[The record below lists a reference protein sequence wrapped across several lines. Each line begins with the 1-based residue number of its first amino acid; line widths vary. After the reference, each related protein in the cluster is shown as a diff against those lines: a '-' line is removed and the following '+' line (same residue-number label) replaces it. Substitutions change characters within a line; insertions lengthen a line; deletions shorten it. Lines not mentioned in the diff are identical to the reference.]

1 MSRPHACRD
10 GFTVI
15 ELIIAMTL
23 VGLVLTKLTLVMEQ
37 ARRAHEDES
46 VSMALGDQANELL
59 DKIAYALVG
68 SSREKLLPGS
78 SAPFFG
84 ASLTYQISLGVED
97 GDVVW
102 SDPEM
107 IAFDEQGLEIFWAQN
122 AGEANERKVV
132 WANTVSQMFEDELLN
147 GDDDNGN
154 GLADE
159 LGLSFVLDGDS
170 VTIRLTLERA
180 REDGGRIQE
189 TRSTTVTCRN

>member
-1 MSRPHACRD
+1 MSRPHARRD

-84 ASLTYQISLGVED
+84 ASLSYQISLGVED
-97 GDVVW
+97 GLDSALDAWLVA
-102 SDPEM
+102 DALATLTPEHRS
-107 IAFDEQGLEIFWAQN
+107 ALVQTYYAGRTTNEAATVLGVPPGTVKSRVHYGLRALKVALDERG
-122 AGEANERKVV
+122 
-132 WANTVSQMFEDELLN
+132 VS
-147 GDDDNGN
+147 
-154 GLADE
+154 
-159 LGLSFVLDGDS
+159 
-170 VTIRLTLERA
+170 
-180 REDGGRIQE
+180 
-189 TRSTTVTCRN
+189 

>member
-1 MSRPHACRD
+1 MSRSHGRRE

-15 ELIIAMTL
+15 EMIIAMTL

-68 SSREKLLPGS
+68 SAREKLLPGS
-78 SAPFFG
+78 AAPFFG
-84 ASLTYQISLGVED
+84 TSLTYQISLGVED
-97 GDVVW
+97 GEVVW

-107 IAFDEQGLEIFWAQN
+107 IAFDEQGREIFWAQN

-147 GDDDNGN
+147 GYDDNGN

-170 VTIRLTLERA
+170 VTIRLTLERP
-180 REDGGRIQE
+180 REDGERIQE

>member
-1 MSRPHACRD
+1 VRPSAQRG

-23 VGLVLTKLTLVMEQ
+23 VGLVLTKLTLVMDQ

-59 DKIAYALVG
+59 DKIAYALIG
-68 SSREKLLPGS
+68 ASREKLLPGS

-84 ASLTYQISLGVED
+84 ASLTYQISLGIED

-107 IAFDEQGLEIFWAQN
+107 IAFDEEGLQVFWAQN
-122 AGEANERKVV
+122 AGEANARKAE
-132 WANTVSQMFEDELLN
+132 WANTDSQMYEDELLN

-159 LGLSFVLDGDS
+159 HGLSFVLDGDS
-170 VTIRLTLERA
+170 VTIRLTLERST
-180 REDGGRIQE
+180 ENGGRIQE